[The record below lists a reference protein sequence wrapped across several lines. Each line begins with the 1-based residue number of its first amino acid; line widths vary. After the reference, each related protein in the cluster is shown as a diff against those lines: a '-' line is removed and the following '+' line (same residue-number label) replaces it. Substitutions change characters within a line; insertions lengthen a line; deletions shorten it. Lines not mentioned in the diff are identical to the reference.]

1 MSKKVKYANDTV
13 IDLLQEAS
21 LIQALGMT
29 AIQSTKFEGFNS
41 SDSVLQNAITL
52 KSSMD
57 QVLIDLQSLK
67 NFYADIEKKKSEL
80 EKNIKL
86 LERSFLAFQKEQIAQ
101 LNSVKKDYETKLNQ
115 TESETKK
122 AEENAKAEVQKELAR
137 KERERNKLITD
148 TEREVTRTISDAER
162 LKINTIK
169 HLNDDLEK
177 LHKDS
182 LREKQAKIDQ
192 YNGSFDLFMKDIS
205 DLKSQISKKSDDLN
219 KIIVKVN
226 SGKAEFKENENQI
239 KSELKKLKELVTL
252 KEQSIDLKKSD
263 LEKDIKA
270 TEDQFNSLLSEI
282 DEVTNKKILSTEND
296 FNVLKESELEKL
308 DQSKSTEEDKFS
320 KLKESRATS
329 IADLRAEQKA
339 IMKSFEEKKD
349 NTITVAE
356 RETKSALELKRVD
369 IDKEIAEFKND
380 FENFRMTNFTN
391 INQNLSTSV
400 HTLTQK
406 ITLIS

>member
-226 SGKAEFKENENQI
+226 SGKVEFKENENQI

-369 IDKEIAEFKND
+369 IDKETAEFKNN
-380 FENFRMTNFTN
+380 FENFRMTNLTN

-406 ITLIS
+406 IILIS

>member
-57 QVLIDLQSLK
+57 QVLIDLQTLK

-226 SGKAEFKENENQI
+226 SGKVEFKENENQI

-369 IDKEIAEFKND
+369 IDKETAEFKNN
-380 FENFRMTNFTN
+380 FENFRMTNLTN

-406 ITLIS
+406 IILIS